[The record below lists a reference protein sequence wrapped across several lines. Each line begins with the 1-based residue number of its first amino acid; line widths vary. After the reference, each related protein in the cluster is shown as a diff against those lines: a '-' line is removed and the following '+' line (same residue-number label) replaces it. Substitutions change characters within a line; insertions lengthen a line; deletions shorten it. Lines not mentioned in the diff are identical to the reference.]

1 MSKARARAGLFA
13 AARGAVALCA
23 MAMLSL
29 AAAPAPA
36 LAVDGDGQRVAI
48 VDYGI
53 YEHNVDRFEAEPKH
67 ISRERV
73 IVSSVR
79 LLRKADEVDA
89 QPGRMFGFQFRV
101 TDPSLVGQT
110 LTIRRVVPPL
120 TNPATGETATMI
132 ERDLV
137 VSHENQLVLNAYR
150 FDYGWEM
157 AEGLWRFQVLVK
169 GKVIAEKAIKVI
181 VPMN

>member
-1 MSKARARAGLFA
+1 MTQYRGRPRFLARALGTLTLL
-13 AARGAVALCA
+13 VI
-23 MAMLSL
+23 
-29 AAAPAPA
+29 AAAPAVA
-36 LAVDGDGQRVAI
+36 ADGDRQHVSI
-48 VDYGI
+48 LDYGI
-53 YEHNVDRFEAEPKH
+53 YEHSVDRFEAEPKH

-101 TDPSLVGQT
+101 TDPALVGETIT
-110 LTIRRVVPPL
+110 LRRIVPPL
-120 TNPATGETATMI
+120 TNPDTRETATTI
-132 ERDLV
+132 ERDV
-137 VSHENQLVLNAYR
+137 VIAHENQLVLNAYR

-157 AEGLWRFQVLVK
+157 AEGIWRFQVLHK
-169 GKVIAEKAIKVI
+169 GEVIAEKAIKVV

>member
-1 MSKARARAGLFA
+1 MSTDRGTNLFVRAL
-13 AARGAVALCA
+13 GALAL
-23 MAMLSL
+23 LVL
-29 AAAPAPA
+29 VAAPAYA
-36 LAVDGDGQRVAI
+36 ADGVGQRVSI

-53 YEHNVDRFEAEPKH
+53 YEHRVDRFEAEPKH

-73 IVSSVR
+73 IVSGVM

-101 TDPSLVGQT
+101 TDPALVGQT
-110 LTIRRVVPPL
+110 ITLRRIVPPL
-120 TNPATGETATMI
+120 TNPATGETATTI

-157 AEGLWRFQVLVK
+157 AEGLWRFQVLFK
-169 GKVIAEKAIKVI
+169 GEVIAEKAIKVI
-181 VPMN
+181 VPMY